1 MFDKGQ
7 SQSAGD
13 NSFQFQSG
21 TTNIMVGVDEKRV
34 REICQEFKEYVLK
47 EIAETAQAIANERVE
62 KLETKLAPRVAS
74 LEGGVLALCD
84 PEFFSLL
91 KRIQLSAVETERDSD
106 YEMLSEL
113 LCHRIRNK
121 NDLMNKAAINKAVT
135 IVNQIDDN
143 ALSALTIFYFAE
155 RFIPCSGLIKDGL
168 STLDS
173 IFSKLLYSNLPS
185 NKEWIDHLELLDA
198 VRQNSFGGL
207 KKLQNYY
214 AVQME
219 GYWSGGLRTDSTD
232 FPQIQQMIQDNNLPQ
247 DFLIPHELDPECV
260 RVPVVCKNEIK
271 NFHFTKQTPNGIV
284 TTPFTENQIKCV
296 QSIYEISI
304 KENEAKEKRKE
315 LFYTTLES
323 YPSIKKVIEWW
334 NQINVNIRLTAA
346 GRVLAHANAQRCSS
360 DIPSLE

>member
-13 NSFQFQSG
+13 NSFQLQSG

-34 REICQEFKEYVLK
+34 REICQEFKEYALK
-47 EIAETAQAIANERVE
+47 EIANEALAIANERIE
-62 KLETKLAPRVAS
+62 RLEAKLVPRIAS
-74 LEGGVLALCD
+74 QKDGIHALSD
-84 PEFFSLL
+84 PEIFALL
-91 KRIQLSAVETERDSD
+91 KRIQISATETERDSD

-121 NDLMNKAAINKAVT
+121 NNLMNKAAINKAVA
-135 IVNQIDDN
+135 IVNQVDDS

-155 RFIPCSGLIKDGL
+155 RFIPCSGSIKDGL

-173 IFSKLLYSNLPS
+173 IFSKLLYNDLPA

-207 KKLQNYY
+207 KKLQDYY
-214 AVQME
+214 AEKMD

-232 FPQIQQMIQDNNLPQ
+232 FLQVQQMIQDNNLPQ
-247 DFLIPHELDPECV
+247 YFLIPHELDPECV
-260 RVPVVCKNEIK
+260 RVPVVQKNEIK
-271 NFHFTKQTPNGIV
+271 NFKFTKLTPKGIE

-304 KENEAKEKRKE
+304 KENSAKEKRKQ
-315 LFYTTLES
+315 LFYSTLES
-323 YPSIKKVIEWW
+323 YPSIKKVIDWW